1 MGVTEGSPTNTR
13 VLIRGEIDQ
22 PADLVPRGFVTVM
35 TNGAAPAIAPAA
47 SGRKELADWLTTPT
61 NPLIARVAVNRVW
74 QHLFGQGIVPTAD
87 NFGATGE
94 KPTNPALLDTLAVQ
108 FMMDGWSTKKLVR
121 SLVLSRAYQLSTA
134 HDSAANEIDPDNHL
148 VWRASQRRLAA
159 EAIRDA
165 MLASSGQLD
174 AAPANGSLVSTVG
187 DGYIGRG
194 IKPDVFTDYESNKRS
209 VYLPVVRDFVPDM
222 LEVFD
227 FAEPSL
233 VVASRDVTN
242 VPSQALF
249 MMNNDFVRAQSM
261 AMAKRILAS
270 PLDYPARV
278 SLAYQL
284 ALSRKPT
291 DAERKRAD
299 Q

>member
-1 MGVTEGSPTNTR
+1 
-13 VLIRGEIDQ
+13 
-22 PADLVPRGFVTVM
+22 VP
-35 TNGAAPAIAPAA
+35 
-47 SGRKELADWLTTPT
+47 S
-61 NPLIARVAVNRVW
+61 
-74 QHLFGQGIVPTAD
+74 AD

-108 FMMDGWSTKKLVR
+108 FMRDGWSVKKLVR
-121 SLVLSRAYQLSTA
+121 SLVLSHAYQLSGA
-134 HDSAANEIDPDNHL
+134 HDSVANEIDPDNHL
-148 VWRASQRRLAA
+148 VWRASQRRLDA

-165 MLASSGQLD
+165 MLTASCQLD
-174 AAPANGSLVSTVG
+174 VAPPKGSLVSAIG
-187 DGYIGRG
+187 DGYIGKG
-194 IKPDVFTDYESNKRS
+194 IRPEVFSEAQSKKRS
-209 VYLPVVRDFVPDM
+209 VYLPVVRDFVPDV
-222 LEVFD
+222 LQVFD

-270 PLDYPARV
+270 PLDYPSRV
-278 SLAYQL
+278 TFAYQV
-284 ALSRKPT
+284 ALGRKPT

-299 Q
+299 QYLLNEARALIPVKGGNKDEASALSWSTFCQALFACAEFRYLR